1 MFIKYLEGLK
11 PLKITANKKLGS
23 DAIFHHERTEVI
35 PLNTY
40 KWGKGQLRCQWGTGK
55 RWSSPKKAELQPTN
69 VNQINSTVNSKQKF
83 VVSELTHS
91 VNKFTQNILMYIYSL
106 C

>member
-11 PLKITANKKLGS
+11 PLKITANKKVGS
-23 DAIFHHERTEVI
+23 DAILTRHERTKMV

-40 KWGKGQLRCQWGTGK
+40 KWEKGQLRCQWGTGK

-69 VNQINSTVNSKQKF
+69 VNQINSTVFTVPTNSKQKF
-83 VVSELTHS
+83 VVSELYTLS
-91 VNKFTQNILMYIYSL
+91 KQF
-106 C
+106 